1 MNIRLSEEK
10 KRGRRKANNEPKNE
24 RKSDILGE
32 GRCPKLRVGILL
44 STMHVCHAN
53 LLTNDDLTLNHAKC
67 YENPVKVAQDQHIL
81 TLLDVSKP
89 NRKRGRVDMLFL
101 KAEQDRQ
108 NIVMERM
115 NVMMAMVQSQ
125 KEMDER
131 LSV

>member
-1 MNIRLSEEK
+1 M
-10 KRGRRKANNEPKNE
+10 
-24 RKSDILGE
+24 
-32 GRCPKLRVGILL
+32 
-44 STMHVCHAN
+44 
-53 LLTNDDLTLNHAKC
+53 
-67 YENPVKVAQDQHIL
+67 KVAQDQHIL

-89 NRKRGRVDMLFL
+89 NRKRRRVDMLFL